1 MSALDPLLL
10 AACAAVGAGAGF
22 LGGLLGIGGGVVIV
36 PALLLLFEARG
47 MPASS
52 AAPVAVATSLATIIA
67 TSVSAARAQ
76 IRRASVDWGIVRAW
90 TPALVLGSAASG
102 PLASLLPGAVLP
114 WFIGLFLFAVALVML
129 SAWTPAPHR
138 RLPGGAPGFG
148 LGASAGLLSG
158 LAGIGGGN
166 VIVPTF
172 VYFNVPMRMAAGT
185 SSTLGFPIAVA
196 GTIGF
201 LVAGHGRTD
210 LPAGTLGYVHLPA
223 AGALAVLSFAA
234 APLGVALAHRIPAP
248 RLKRIFGVLLVV
260 VSSRVLWG
268 AFAAL

>member
-1 MSALDPLLL
+1 MSELDPALL

-36 PALLLLFEARG
+36 PALLLLFEMQG
-47 MPASS
+47 MAATV

-76 IRRASVDWGIVRAW
+76 IRRGSVDWAIVRSW
-90 TPALVLGSAASG
+90 TPALVLGSVASG
-102 PLASLLPGAVLP
+102 PVASRLPEAVLP
-114 WFIGLFLFAVALVML
+114 WFIGAFLFTVALIML

-138 RLPGGAPGFG
+138 RLPRGAAGFG
-148 LGASAGLLSG
+148 LGGAAGLVSG

-172 VYFNVPMRMAAGT
+172 VYFNVPMRLAAGT

-201 LVAGHGRTD
+201 LIAGLGRDD
-210 LPAGTLGYVHLPA
+210 LPPGTLGFVHLPA
-223 AGALAVLSFAA
+223 AGALAVLSFAC
-234 APLGVALAHRIPAP
+234 APLGVALAHRIPAQ
-248 RLKRIFGVLLVV
+248 RLKRLFGLLLVV
-260 VSSRVLWG
+260 VSTRVLWG